1 MHVSWL
7 LFMIPKILSLDLLL
21 FTTSI
26 RPEAEFHTVMQWQ
39 TIQNHVELFGKCKKM
54 QKKLKKVEF
63 GYFIGTILALLQLKE
78 NGSYRCLHWDTS
90 ISP

>member
-39 TIQNHVELFGKCKKM
+39 TIQNHVCLGNAKKTPKGGMWILYWDYPGTSATQGKWFLPM
-54 QKKLKKVEF
+54 LTL
-63 GYFIGTILALLQLKE
+63 G
-78 NGSYRCLHWDTS
+78 H
-90 ISP
+90 

>member
-39 TIQNHVELFGKCKKM
+39 TIQNQVELFGKCKKAP
-54 QKKLKKVEF
+54 KGGIWIL
-63 GYFIGTILALLQLKE
+63 YWDYPGTSATQEKWFLPMPTL
-78 NGSYRCLHWDTS
+78 GH
-90 ISP
+90 